1 MKRLLAVLCFLLM
14 ALSAHAADPR
24 HFAILS
30 LIGDEILIAQ
40 FFPDENGRLEKSEK
54 QFMPLGD
61 DVLDKTVLQAADQ
74 ALKRMNVDLKP
85 VLLTVRDP
93 TLYEIQ
99 PKLAENVDRSSMLFE
114 RILGLVRGS
123 GATHLL
129 LVSKLWHDSQ
139 IRETDAAMG
148 SGAILGAGF
157 YVDAGPPLGAKS
169 GTPGFLASF
178 AYLRYQLV
186 DVVRRQVI
194 KEETVLAS
202 KRFSAFSSGT
212 GTDDPW
218 HSLTSAQKVEALQDL
233 VRAQTSQVV
242 PRLLGYSR

>member
-1 MKRLLAVLCFLLM
+1 MAITALLCAAS
-14 ALSAHAADPR
+14 ALAQAADTR
-24 HFAILS
+24 HFAVLS

-85 VLLTVRDP
+85 VLLAVRDP
-93 TLYEIQ
+93 ALYEIQ
-99 PKLAENVDRSSMLFE
+99 PKLAENVDRTAMLFE
-114 RILGLVRGS
+114 RILGLVKGS

-139 IRETDAAMG
+139 IRETDATLG
-148 SGAILGAGF
+148 SGAILGVGF

-186 DVVRRQVI
+186 DVARKQVI

-218 HSLTSAQKVEALQDL
+218 HSLTSSQKVEALQEL
-233 VRAQTSQVV
+233 VRAQTAQVV
-242 PRLLGYSR
+242 PRLIGYSR